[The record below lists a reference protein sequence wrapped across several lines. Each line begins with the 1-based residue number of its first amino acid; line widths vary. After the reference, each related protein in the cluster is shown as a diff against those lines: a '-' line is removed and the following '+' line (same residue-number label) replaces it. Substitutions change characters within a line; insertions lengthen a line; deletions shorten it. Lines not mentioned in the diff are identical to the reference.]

1 MVKKLNSSKHSKLPY
16 ALGVVAVVVIVG
28 VIYAY
33 HVTHKKKPITTVNQY
48 TKGQVSQ
55 PNGPSNSSN
64 QSVNSPSSSKTGGA
78 SASLVAPTGNFVS
91 NHHPNL
97 SGSPAPNSMTSV
109 CNTSP
114 GASCQVSFTNGSTTK
129 SLPTQVTDAG
139 GATYWYWKL
148 QDIGLTAGSWKISAT
163 SSMGG
168 DSLSSTDPTALVV
181 SQ

>member
-1 MVKKLNSSKHSKLPY
+1 MVRKINSSKHSKLPY
-16 ALGVVAVVVIVG
+16 IIGVLIVVVIIGAV
-28 VIYAY
+28 YAY
-33 HVTHKKKPITTVNQY
+33 HATHKKKPIPTVDQY

-55 PNGPSNSSN
+55 PSGSSNTSN
-64 QSVNSPSSSKTGGA
+64 QSVNSPSSSKTGGV

-91 NHHPNL
+91 DHHPNL

-114 GASCQVSFTNGSTTK
+114 GASCQISFTNGSTTK
-129 SLPTQVTDAG
+129 SLPTQTTDAG

-163 SSMGG
+163 SSVSGN
-168 DSLSSTDPTALVV
+168 SLSSTDPMALVI

>member
-1 MVKKLNSSKHSKLPY
+1 MVRKIKNVKLPY
-16 ALGVVAVVVIVG
+16 VIVVVAVMVIVG
-28 VIYAY
+28 VVYAY
-33 HVTHKKKPITTVNQY
+33 HLNHKKKPVPTLNQY
-48 TKGQVSQ
+48 TKGQASQ
-55 PNGPSNSSN
+55 PSSSSSSSE
-64 QSVNSPSSSKTGGA
+64 QSVSSPNSSKTGGA

-114 GASCQVSFTNGSTTK
+114 GASCRITFTNGDVNK
-129 SLPTQVTDAG
+129 SLPEQVTDSG

-163 SSMGG
+163 SSMSGS
-168 DSLSSTDPTALVV
+168 SLSSTDPTPLEV